1 YGYINRNVPVLHA
14 DIEFDVANNFTLA
27 PSISFFSYRN
37 TYYWGNNKNPY
48 KYYNYSQ
55 TIVPVGVKGTYYF
68 DKLLLAN
75 SKWDFYAAATLG
87 FAIIKSTWDEGYYG
101 DRIIYRNSY
110 RGSSPVFFDV
120 HIGTEYHFNKKL
132 GMFLD

>member
-1 YGYINRNVPVLHA
+1 LINLNQIKMQLFQKISLCLVVFFFSTLSIFAQSEKFGKTLNLGIGVGYYGYINRNVPVLHA

-75 SKWDFYAAATLG
+75 SKWDF
-87 FAIIKSTWDEGYYG
+87 
-101 DRIIYRNSY
+101 
-110 RGSSPVFFDV
+110 
-120 HIGTEYHFNKKL
+120 
-132 GMFLD
+132 